1 MIRKLSTVS
10 SLGASIAVGA
20 VAIAQAPQ
28 APQAAPTTRPAA
40 PIVRPSFRDRYQ
52 MLTDHNI
59 FMRER
64 RSARD
69 RDRDR
74 SSTTQYQRTP
84 EQTYV
89 LTGIVLEAG
98 QRRAYMEDRERGGL
112 IKLSIGDTIARGK
125 IADIDI
131 DAVAYEQNGKQQW
144 ITIGTDLTGAAPPPP
159 AVNPLTAT
167 TGPTTLPFDPNSPDL
182 TIEQKMQLR
191 RFQELNKK

>member
-1 MIRKLSTVS
+1 MKAAAMIITV
-10 SLGASIAVGA
+10 LLADMLAG
-20 VAIAQAPQ
+20 
-28 APQAAPTTRPAA
+28 APTTAPSTEK
-40 PIVRPSFRDRYQ
+40 PIVRPSFRERYSI
-52 MLTDHNI
+52 LSDHNI

-69 RDRDR
+69 RDR
-74 SSTTQYQRTP
+74 STTQPSFQRTP
-84 EQTYV
+84 EQTFV

-131 DAVAYEQNGKQQW
+131 DAVAYEQNGRQQW
-144 ITIGTDLTGAAPPPP
+144 VAIGTDLTGATPPPP
-159 AVNPLTAT
+159 AVNMLSPT

-182 TIEQKMQLR
+182 TVEQKMQLR